1 MSTREM
7 LRVGNLA
14 AVSALVTS
22 SSVWAQV
29 MTPTPTPSPLPP
41 APSAEGE
48 YARGV
53 AATRAKE
60 WSVAAVAFSR
70 AVEMKPAYP
79 EAWNGLGFA
88 LRNQGK
94 YAESLEAYDEALRL
108 QERLA
113 EAVREMK
120 RYFEYVR
127 DESLKRYNAG
137 MSFEQAARDIAL
149 DGFQGWMDEE
159 RIVVNVYAC
168 YREFTSGNDA
178 RSVGAL
184 FGDMARYYYE
194 RKAKRGHAV

>member
-1 MSTREM
+1 MRG
-7 LRVGNLA
+7 RVLTLAGLLLLA
-14 AVSALVTS
+14 AA
-22 SSVWAQV
+22 APAAAE
-29 MTPTPTPSPLPP
+29 MTPTPTPSRLPP

-108 QERLA
+108 RPDYPDALEYLGEAYVKLGRLEDARRVLERLKPLDRERA
-113 EAVREMK
+113 RELSEAI
-120 RYFEYVR
+120 
-127 DESLKRYNAG
+127 
-137 MSFEQAARDIAL
+137 AR
-149 DGFQGWMDEE
+149 
-159 RIVVNVYAC
+159 
-168 YREFTSGNDA
+168 
-178 RSVGAL
+178 
-184 FGDMARYYYE
+184 
-194 RKAKRGHAV
+194 AK